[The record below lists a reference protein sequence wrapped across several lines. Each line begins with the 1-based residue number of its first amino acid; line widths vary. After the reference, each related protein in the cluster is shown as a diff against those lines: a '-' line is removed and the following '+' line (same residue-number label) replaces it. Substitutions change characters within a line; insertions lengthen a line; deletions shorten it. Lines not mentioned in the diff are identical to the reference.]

1 MLRSPPKTSLPGRYA
16 VHAGRLDWI
25 PTSALESSPEGKQSE
40 LTRWRHPV
48 AARRSERLA
57 SGVENYAIP
66 R

>member
-1 MLRSPPKTSLPGRYA
+1 